1 MVFFI
6 GWSRIILEGI
16 ERRWL
21 SLAFVIVKEN
31 ESLENAIKRFRRKV
45 QREAIMRDFK
55 KNSVYLKPSDKRR
68 IKEAR
73 ARKRIRKYLRRKQ
86 GRKNLWFLNKEN
98 IWIFIFLRAWGG
110 KLGILEAILIEP
122 CLRSTIPDFYGKCRC
137 RRGRKK

>member
-1 MVFFI
+1 
-6 GWSRIILEGI
+6 
-16 ERRWL
+16 
-21 SLAFVIVKEN
+21 VIVKEN

-86 GRKNLWFLNKEN
+86 GRKNL
-98 IWIFIFLRAWGG
+98 
-110 KLGILEAILIEP
+110 
-122 CLRSTIPDFYGKCRC
+122 
-137 RRGRKK
+137 